1 MNTPGVISLFSSY
14 NSLRERAWELG
25 FKEGR
30 ESLIAGSYAIFWLH
44 CPRWTT
50 GGGRG
55 GNDEIALTSK
65 NVASI
70 LYHAD

>member
-1 MNTPGVISLFSSY
+1 MNTPGVISSFSSY

-25 FKEGR
+25 LKGGR

-50 GGGRG
+50 GDCRG
-55 GNDEIALTSK
+55 GNDEIALES
-65 NVASI
+65 V
-70 LYHAD
+70 LFD